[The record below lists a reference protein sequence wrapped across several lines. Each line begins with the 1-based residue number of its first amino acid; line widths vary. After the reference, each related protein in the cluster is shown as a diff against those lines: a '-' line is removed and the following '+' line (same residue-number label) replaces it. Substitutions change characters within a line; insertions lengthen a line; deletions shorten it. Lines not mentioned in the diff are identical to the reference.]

1 MTTQARRKVHSLNTS
16 AVLVG
21 LACPETPHPRWNTS
35 LPASPQPRAPA
46 VGGAHQGAPNQQ
58 TDPQSLHPTAQNN
71 TGLLVSSGGK
81 QEGGANKSAPIDIQL
96 RTVKVHL
103 FYSERTARENLL
115 ILQDHVDIVKRS

>member
-58 TDPQSLHPTAQNN
+58 TDSQSLHPTAQNN

-81 QEGGANKSAPIDIQL
+81 QEGGANKSAPIDIPQK
-96 RTVKVHL
+96 RTTS
-103 FYSERTARENLL
+103 FE
-115 ILQDHVDIVKRS
+115 DHDEYVDYGDDFGFDTDTDTE

>member
-21 LACPETPHPRWNTS
+21 LACPETPHPRWNPS

-81 QEGGANKSAPIDIQL
+81 QEGGANKSAPIDIPQK
-96 RTVKVHL
+96 RATS
-103 FYSERTARENLL
+103 FE
-115 ILQDHVDIVKRS
+115 DHDEYVDYGDDFGFDTDTDTE